1 MKLFKI
7 TFVLVS
13 LITLSLASCSKD
25 LSEINENPNNVNETH
40 PQLLL
45 TEICYGAFT
54 VDGTSNMYAS
64 RMLVQTDGENSSQ
77 YYNWNRGSFG
87 EYGNLRNITKMYE
100 EAERIESDAYIALAK
115 FFRAYYFYRLT
126 LTFGDIPYSEALGG
140 EMNSIY
146 TPKYDSQK
154 QVFQGILSELNE
166 ANALLANSTEL
177 IAGDIIFNGDAA
189 KWQKLV
195 NSFRLKVLITLSKK
209 ESDSDFNIAS
219 SFASIYNNEPIMTS
233 LEDNAQIVFID
244 QDGSRYSQFNSSGYG
259 SGMYMDSTFIKRL
272 QDHRDPRLFLY
283 SGTTKNAKEAGLA
296 DDNFDAYEG
305 GNPIA
310 PYGEVNDKAAAGDVS
325 KVNDRYTVDPVAE
338 PHNLLGFWE
347 LEFIVAEAALNG
359 WVAQDPKE
367 HYENG
372 IKASFAFYQSYAND
386 ATGANDY
393 SSFVNEEKAEA
404 YLLEDLVSWDNAT
417 SQDEQLQLIM
427 MQKYFTS
434 FHQTGWRM
442 YYDHLRT
449 GYPEFL
455 IPSTGTPP
463 TRWIYPQS
471 EYNQNT
477 ENVSMAIESQFGAG
491 NDGIRQVPWWL
502 E

>member
-177 IAGDIIFNGDAA
+177 IAGDIIFNGDAV

-233 LEDNAQIVFID
+233 LEDNAQIVFVSEMCAWVRVALRSSCTKIWID
-244 QDGSRYSQFNSSGYG
+244 NRG
-259 SGMYMDSTFIKRL
+259 
-272 QDHRDPRLFLY
+272 LFP
-283 SGTTKNAKEAGLA
+283 NE
-296 DDNFDAYEG
+296 
-305 GNPIA
+305 
-310 PYGEVNDKAAAGDVS
+310 
-325 KVNDRYTVDPVAE
+325 KVVTV
-338 PHNLLGFWE
+338 
-347 LEFIVAEAALNG
+347 
-359 WVAQDPKE
+359 
-367 HYENG
+367 
-372 IKASFAFYQSYAND
+372 
-386 ATGANDY
+386 
-393 SSFVNEEKAEA
+393 
-404 YLLEDLVSWDNAT
+404 
-417 SQDEQLQLIM
+417 
-427 MQKYFTS
+427 
-434 FHQTGWRM
+434 
-442 YYDHLRT
+442 
-449 GYPEFL
+449 
-455 IPSTGTPP
+455 
-463 TRWIYPQS
+463 
-471 EYNQNT
+471 
-477 ENVSMAIESQFGAG
+477 
-491 NDGIRQVPWWL
+491 
-502 E
+502 